1 MYLGADIPD
10 HFLEWLNKQ
19 SNNSATL
26 LYGASLLF
34 KQHGNIDIS
43 SVMPAKIDYSYSM
56 GEHTTNL
63 TNQTP
68 SDPVLPNSVP
78 PGPKDEE
85 KQSSTSPWAGIEDM
99 EDDPYS

>member
-1 MYLGADIPD
+1 MGSR
-10 HFLEWLNKQ
+10 H
-19 SNNSATL
+19 
-26 LYGASLLF
+26 GASLLF

-43 SVMPAKIDYSYSM
+43 SVMPAKIDYSYSTD
-56 GEHTTNL
+56 EQTISL

-68 SDPVLPNSVP
+68 SNPVLPISTP

>member
-1 MYLGADIPD
+1 M
-10 HFLEWLNKQ
+10 
-19 SNNSATL
+19 
-26 LYGASLLF
+26 LF

-43 SVMPAKIDYSYSM
+43 SVMPAKIDYSCSM
-56 GEHTTNL
+56 GENTTNL

-78 PGPKDEE
+78 PGPKPPGPKDVE